1 MGEQQHTV
9 ELVQGIASVALEE
22 RSGIV
27 TRHIACVAPL
37 QPDLKRLTLQGHG
50 RPFPNGTHK
59 LAPVAKGQRQQSKGE
74 R

>member
-50 RPFPNGTHK
+50 RPSQWHAQIGT
-59 LAPVAKGQRQQSKGE
+59 GGE
-74 R
+74 GAAAAIKR